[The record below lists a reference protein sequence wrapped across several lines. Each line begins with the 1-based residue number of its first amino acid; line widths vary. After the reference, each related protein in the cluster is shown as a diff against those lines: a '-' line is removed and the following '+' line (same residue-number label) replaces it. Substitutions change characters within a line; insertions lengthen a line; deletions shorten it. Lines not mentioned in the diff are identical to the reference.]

1 MPSDQDVE
9 FTIELQLRELAELK
23 VQLKEMLDKGYI
35 RPSSSPWG
43 CPALFVKKKDQS
55 STLCVDYQPLNAVI
69 IKNKYQL
76 PRIDILFINLPVLK
90 YFPWSISIRVI
101 IKLRS
106 IWKIFLRLYSPPGM
120 GCMSI

>member
-1 MPSDQDVE
+1 MPSNQDVE

-55 STLCVDYQPLNAVI
+55 LTLCVDYQPSNAVI

-90 YFPWSISIRVI
+90 SFPWSISIRVI